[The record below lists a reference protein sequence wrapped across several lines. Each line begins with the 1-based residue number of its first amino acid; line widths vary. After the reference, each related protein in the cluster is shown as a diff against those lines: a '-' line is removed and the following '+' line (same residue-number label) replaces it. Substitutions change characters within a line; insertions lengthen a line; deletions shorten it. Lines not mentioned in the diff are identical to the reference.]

1 MGNYNNNVNIFLLGI
16 FTRKGKRLKRK
27 QQQFKKSMADQ
38 QESPH
43 PSIYKPSWPLQE
55 LDEFHLIIMKNGLFV
70 TLSFRSRV
78 VRKQLVGAFK
88 VDGSSWC
95 LGHGVN

>member
-1 MGNYNNNVNIFLLGI
+1 MV
-16 FTRKGKRLKRK
+16 
-27 QQQFKKSMADQ
+27 DQ

-55 LDEFHLIIMKNGLFV
+55 LDEFHLIIMKNGLSV